1 MADTENTTM
10 ADTENK
16 SVTKSE
22 SLSMKPVKYEPFDQD
37 IIKKSFDIEMSNIV
51 DDIETSNIV
60 DNKPDYNRSSDL
72 SKKLVSCCM
81 VSCVLLICISL
92 IIVHFFYTPCT
103 NEKNIYYLVNM
114 TAQDDG
120 ITVGNYDMHFN
131 RALDDNDD
139 NDNCDNSDIFMT
151 IYLDSVDVLYYEVGQ
166 KYLLY
171 KSCNFYKKYSLYG
184 HCVS

>member
-1 MADTENTTM
+1 MSESDNKTITDTEN
-10 ADTENK
+10 EG
-16 SVTKSE
+16 VTKSE
-22 SLSMKPVKYEPFDQD
+22 PLSMEPAKYEPFDQN

-51 DDIETSNIV
+51 DDIEISNIT
-60 DNKPDYNRSSDL
+60 DNKPDYNRSDDL

-92 IIVHFFYTPCT
+92 ITVRFFYTPCT
-103 NEKNIYYLVNM
+103 NEKDIYYLVNM

-131 RALDDNDD
+131 RALDDND
-139 NDNCDNSDIFMT
+139 NSDIFMT
-151 IYLDSVDVLYYEVGQ
+151 IYLDSVDILYYEVGQ